1 MRTTIEISDELRRKL
16 ATEAAH
22 RNMKGFSK
30 IIEEALEKY
39 FEIEIRK
46 EREKQIQ
53 ELQGSWSEAEYQ
65 EVKKQIQEGRK
76 NWRT

>member
-1 MRTTIEISDELRRKL
+1 MRTTIEISEELRRKL

-22 RNMKGFSK
+22 RNMKGFSR

-39 FEIEIRK
+39 FQIEYDQ
-46 EREKQIQ
+46 ERIKKIH
-53 ELQGSWSEAEYQ
+53 ELKGSLSHLNYE
-65 EVKKQIQEGRK
+65 EVKKRIEEGRK